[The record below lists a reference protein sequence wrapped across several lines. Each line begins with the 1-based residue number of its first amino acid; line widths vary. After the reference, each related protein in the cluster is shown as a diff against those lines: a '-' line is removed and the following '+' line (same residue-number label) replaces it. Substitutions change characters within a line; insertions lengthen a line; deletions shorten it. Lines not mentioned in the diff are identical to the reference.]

1 MAALLGENSV
11 QYNSTTPHASGTAL
25 MVTTC
30 RPTSCASSHIW
41 VLLRCFP
48 WPPLIF
54 SKSPKVMG
62 AITPVHQGWID
73 IERPFAALALSVP
86 EAADVLASYTIRRL
100 TVGNGRKFLLWVA
113 GQCRAVP
120 ACRNL
125 SPRWRGWPLRR
136 SDRGNG
142 SERRLARRT

>member
-1 MAALLGENSV
+1 
-11 QYNSTTPHASGTAL
+11 
-25 MVTTC
+25 
-30 RPTSCASSHIW
+30 
-41 VLLRCFP
+41 LRCFP

-54 SKSPKVMG
+54 SKAPKVMG

-125 SPRWRGWPLRR
+125 SPRW
-136 SDRGNG
+136 
-142 SERRLARRT
+142 

>member
-11 QYNSTTPHASGTAL
+11 QYNSTTPHASGPAL

-30 RPTSCASSHIW
+30 RPTSCACSHIW

-48 WPPLIF
+48 WPALIF

-86 EAADVLASYTIRRL
+86 EAADVRQSIRSDGTQNATGVSSYFGWPDSTWE
-100 TVGNGRKFLLWVA
+100 FLL
-113 GQCRAVP
+113 
-120 ACRNL
+120 
-125 SPRWRGWPLRR
+125 
-136 SDRGNG
+136 
-142 SERRLARRT
+142 

>member
-1 MAALLGENSV
+1 
-11 QYNSTTPHASGTAL
+11 
-25 MVTTC
+25 
-30 RPTSCASSHIW
+30 
-41 VLLRCFP
+41 
-48 WPPLIF
+48 
-54 SKSPKVMG
+54 MG

-125 SPRWRGWPLRR
+125 SPRW
-136 SDRGNG
+136 
-142 SERRLARRT
+142 